1 MVTAGV
7 TLRLP
12 LAPLVGRIPPLELVS
27 VNVSAFSVAQVK
39 SEDSPILISEG
50 VAVNCVMMGRL
61 GRTTIVTSDETI
73 SPLSLVAVSE

>member
-50 VAVNCVMMGRL
+50 VAVNSIIL
-61 GRTTIVTSDETI
+61 GKAGHTRTVTEAETI
-73 SPLSLVAVSE
+73 SPPSLLAVKV